1 MKSFSKLVLGFL
13 LVGALCSCNQEPSYT
28 IDGKINV
35 NTGTVYLKNFR
46 NKMFFTLDSA
56 KIENGAFNF
65 SGSVARPDMFGLATN
80 RNESFHPYFIF
91 LENSR
96 IQVEIDTADTHF
108 AKISGSAS
116 NDLFARYRPKEN
128 RFSIDSFIIANT
140 ASPVAAYILYR
151 EFAPGLQ
158 PEEIERNIALF
169 DPSIKDLPY
178 FSELKD
184 LIASKRKIG
193 IGSQSID
200 FTSVTPEGKEVKLS
214 DFAGNYLLLDFWAS
228 WCVPCRGENPNVAKA
243 YNKFKAK
250 GFNVLA
256 VSLDNKRENWL
267 KAIAD
272 DKLPYTQVSD
282 LKYWDSAPGKIY
294 GIRNIPANVLIDP
307 SGKIVALNLRGED
320 LEKKLEAILM
330 KKSL

>member
-1 MKSFSKLVLGFL
+1 MKSFLRILQLILIAGTFS
-13 LVGALCSCNQEPSYT
+13 SCNQKPSYT

-35 NTGTVYLKNFR
+35 DSGTIYFQKFR
-46 NKMFFTLDSA
+46 NKMFFITDSA
-56 KIENGAFNF
+56 KIENGTFSF
-65 SGSVARPDMFGLATN
+65 SGSVDRPDMFGLTIN

-128 RFSIDSFIIANT
+128 RFSIDSFIIANP
-140 ASPVAAYILYR
+140 ASPVAAYTFYR

-169 DPSIKDLPY
+169 DPSIKDLKY

-184 LIASKRKIG
+184 LIASKRQIE
-193 IGSQSID
+193 IGSQAID

-214 DFAGNYLLLDFWAS
+214 DFAGNYVLLDFWAS
-228 WCVPCRGENPNVAKA
+228 WCAPCRKENPNVVRA
-243 YNKFKAK
+243 YNKFKAE

-256 VSLDNKRENWL
+256 VSLDHKREYWL
-267 KAIAD
+267 KAIATD
-272 DKLPYTQVSD
+272 SLPYTQVSD

-307 SGKIVALNLRGED
+307 SGKIVARNLRGED
-320 LEKKLEAILM
+320 LEKKLEEVFA
-330 KKSL
+330 KK

>member
-1 MKSFSKLVLGFL
+1 MKSFSKLLWSIL
-13 LVGALCSCNQEPSYT
+13 LSGLLFSCSQNPSYQ
-28 IDGKINV
+28 INGKINRDS
-35 NTGTVYLKNFR
+35 GTVYLKNFR
-46 NKMFFTLDSA
+46 NKMFFILDSA
-56 KIENGAFNF
+56 KIENGTFSF
-65 SGSVARPDMFGLATN
+65 SGKVDRPDMFGLTTN
-80 RNESFHPYFIF
+80 QDESFHPYFIF

-96 IQVEIDTADTHF
+96 IQVEIDTADIHF

-128 RFSIDSFIIANT
+128 RFSIDSFIVANP
-140 ASPVAAYILYR
+140 ASPVAAYTLYR

-184 LIASKRKIG
+184 LIAAKRKIG
-193 IGSQSID
+193 IGSQAID

-228 WCVPCRGENPNVAKA
+228 WCAPCRRENPNVVKA

-256 VSLDNKRENWL
+256 VSLDHKRETWL
-267 KAIAD
+267 KAIATD
-272 DKLPYTQVSD
+272 SLPYTQVSD

-307 SGKIVALNLRGED
+307 SGKIVARDLRGEELD
-320 LEKKLEAILM
+320 KKLEELFA
-330 KKSL
+330 KN